1 LPLCAVQAS
10 PSSAKRTRPSATAL
24 ASAPGETSW
33 LPWPSERISTGR
45 PSWAM
50 SGPAFDGA
58 LTAASST
65 APAVCARKKPDRA
78 ASRAAGIAPVRPDT
92 WTPRLTAATV
102 VASGRARTAH
112 SAAAPASRAGRGRAR
127 TASAT
132 PAPRQAATAG
142 STQAR

>member
-1 LPLCAVQAS
+1 
-10 PSSAKRTRPSATAL
+10 
-24 ASAPGETSW
+24 
-33 LPWPSERISTGR
+33 
-45 PSWAM
+45 M

-58 LTAASST
+58 LTATSST
-65 APAVCARKKPDRA
+65 APAVCARRKPDRA
-78 ASRAAGIAPVRPDT
+78 ASRGAGMAPVRPET
-92 WTPRLTAATV
+92 WTPWSTAVTV

-112 SAAAPASRAGRGRAR
+112 SAATLARRAGRGRAR

>member
-1 LPLCAVQAS
+1 
-10 PSSAKRTRPSATAL
+10 
-24 ASAPGETSW
+24 
-33 LPWPSERISTGR
+33 
-45 PSWAM
+45 M

-58 LTAASST
+58 LTATSST
-65 APAVCARKKPDRA
+65 APTVRARRKPERA

-92 WTPRLTAATV
+92 WMPWPTAATV

-112 SAAAPASRAGRGRAR
+112 SAAAPARRAGRGRAR

-142 STQAR
+142 STHAR